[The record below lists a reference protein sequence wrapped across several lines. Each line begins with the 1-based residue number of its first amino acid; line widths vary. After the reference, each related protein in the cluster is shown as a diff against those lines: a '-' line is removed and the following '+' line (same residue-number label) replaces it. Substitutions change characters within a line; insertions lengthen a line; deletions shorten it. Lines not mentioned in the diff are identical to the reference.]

1 MAGKI
6 RKTGSTYSFVVE
18 LPRRPDGRRK
28 QKKFNG
34 FKTKREAEIAQNKI
48 LKELYQGSYSQPSDE
63 TLAEYL
69 ECWLEDHVRNQN
81 KPSTYSNY
89 EYLLKT
95 HVISELGDVPLARL
109 QPAQIQQLYSQKLT
123 SGRKDGQGGLSPTT
137 VKRIHVVLNHALKTA
152 VKWRKIPLNPADAV
166 TPPRETREE
175 MNCWT
180 AEQASKFLDNV
191 DNPTYRALYTLAL
204 LTGLRRGELLGLRW
218 EDLNLE
224 EQYLTVNQSIVR
236 LHSGEMLV
244 QTPKTKQS
252 IRTVPLTELAVS
264 TLREHRRLQAEHRL
278 SLGSEYQNNDLVF
291 ASETGTPIHP
301 SNLLRNFKKT
311 IKKANVRVIRF
322 HDLRHSFSSWL
333 IDEGQELVVVS
344 RILGHSSISV
354 TADIY
359 AHLTTRTMKEA
370 VNPLD
375 AKLSQ
380 TSKHASEAQTVK
392 ETAPIYLVS

>member
-6 RKTGSTYSFVVE
+6 RKVGNTYSFVVE
-18 LPRRPDGRRK
+18 LPRTPDGKRR
-28 QKKFNG
+28 QKRRGG
-34 FKTKREAEIAQNKI
+34 FKTKREAEIEQNKI
-48 LKELYQGSYSQPSDE
+48 LKELYQGTYTQPSDE
-63 TLAEYL
+63 TLAEYV
-69 ECWLEDHVRNQN
+69 ECWLEDYVKSQN
-81 KPSTYSNY
+81 KLSTHSSY

-95 HVISELGDVPLARL
+95 HVIPELGNIPLARL

-152 VKWRKIPLNPADAV
+152 VKWRKISLNPADAV

-175 MNCWT
+175 MKCWT
-180 AEQASKFLDNV
+180 AEQASKFLEIV
-191 DNPTYRALYTLAL
+191 DNQTYRALYTLAL

-218 EDLNLE
+218 QDVNLE
-224 EQYLTVNQSIVR
+224 EQSLAVNQSIVR
-236 LHSGEMLV
+236 LHSGEIVV

-252 IRTVPLTELAVS
+252 ARTVPLTELAVS
-264 TLREHRRLQAEHRL
+264 TLKEHRRLQAEHRL

-301 SNLLRNFKKT
+301 GNLLRNFKKA
-311 IKKANVRVIRF
+311 IEKANVPAIRF

-333 IDEGQELVVVS
+333 IEEGQELVVIS
-344 RILGHSSISV
+344 RMLGHSSISV

-359 AHLTTRTMKEA
+359 AHITTRTMKEA
-370 VNPLD
+370 VDPLD
-375 AKLSQ
+375 AKLNQ
-380 TSKHASEAQTVK
+380 TRQNASECQTLK
-392 ETAPIYLVS
+392 ETAQIYLVS